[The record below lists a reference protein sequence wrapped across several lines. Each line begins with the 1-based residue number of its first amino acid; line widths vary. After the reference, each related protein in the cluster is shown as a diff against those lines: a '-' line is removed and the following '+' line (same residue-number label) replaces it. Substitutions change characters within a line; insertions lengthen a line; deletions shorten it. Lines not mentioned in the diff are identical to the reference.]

1 MKAFLTSPRYSKAA
15 FIVLWMAA
23 LFLAFIPKPVM
34 AQLGGENVRG
44 DMGLKSGS
52 QAPPGWYL
60 GDMFYFYETDQVRFA
75 NGDSL
80 TGPRL
85 NVFGNFFIFNYVA
98 KKKILGGNYAFT
110 VAPAIVNTR
119 LTLPTL
125 DVDTSSWG
133 LADMY
138 VQPVQLGWHFKQAD
152 AVLGYAFF
160 APVGRYTAGANDN
173 TGLGMWSNE
182 FSAGTTVYFDAEHKW
197 HAAATGYYEI
207 HNKKEDVDQTV
218 GDMFTLEGGVGRA
231 FLHGYANAGLAYFGQ
246 WKLTEDSGTA
256 VSPLTAG
263 LTGSMFGVG
272 PEINMPLG
280 KRPLFLTFRYLFD
293 VYSRQS
299 TQGQYAVMSLVWAH
313 PSKPDLPVNAT
324 CAAQPTEVMPG
335 EPVMLTASPA
345 NFDPKH
351 TLAYSWNS
359 TGGKVSG
366 SDATGTVDTNGM
378 AAGNYTAT
386 VRVSD
391 PKKKAVEAACS
402 ANFTVKELPKNPPT
416 LSCSANPSSVVAGG
430 SATISCT
437 CTSPDNVP
445 VTVGGW
451 TASGGSISGNDNTA
465 TLNTTGAATGPVTV
479 SATCADSRGLTSQTA
494 STQVIVENPPPP
506 PPPEAS
512 KLGECDFTNM
522 AKIGKP
528 WRVDNEC
535 KGRLDDVAKNL
546 QQNTD
551 NRLEIV
557 GNAEPTEKRKNL
569 AAERAV
575 NSKAYLTSGEAKLGI
590 DAGRIES
597 RTGNAGT
604 KTTEYWIIPAGGTF
618 PGDGTQPVDEDSVK
632 PVPDHPH
639 AAAKKAAQ

>member
-1 MKAFLTSPRYSKAA
+1 MPVHPTLPRFSRIALA
-15 FIVLWMAA
+15 LLSLGACFILC
-23 LFLAFIPKPVM
+23 LPKPAR

-44 DMGLKSGS
+44 DVGLKSGS

-60 GDMFYFYETDQVRFA
+60 GDMFYFYNTDEVRFA

-80 TGPRL
+80 TGPSV
-85 NVFGNFFIFNYVA
+85 NVFGNFFLFNYVA
-98 KKKILGGNYAFT
+98 KKRILGGHYGFT
-110 VAPAIVNTR
+110 IAPTIVNTR
-119 LTLPTL
+119 LALPTL
-125 DVDTSSWG
+125 DVSTSNWG

-138 VQPVQLGWHFKQAD
+138 VQPVQLGWNFKQAD

-182 FSAGTTVYFDAEHKW
+182 FSAGTTVYFDAARKW

-207 HNKKEDVDQTV
+207 HTSKQDLDQKI
-218 GDMFTLEGGVGRA
+218 GDIFTLEGGVGRA
-231 FLHGYANAGLAYFGQ
+231 FLHGYANAGMAYFGQ
-246 WKLTEDSGTA
+246 WKVTEDSGSD
-256 VSPLTAG
+256 VSPLTRG

-280 KRPLFLTFRYLFD
+280 KHPVFLTFRYLFD

-299 TQGQYAVMSLVWAH
+299 TQGQSAILSLVWAH
-313 PSKPDLPVNAT
+313 PAKPDLPVQAT
-324 CAAQPTEVMPG
+324 CAAQPAEVMAG
-335 EPVMLTASPA
+335 EPVTLTATAA

-359 TGGKVSG
+359 TGGKI
-366 SDATGTVDTNGM
+366 AGTDSTSTLDTNGV
-378 AAGNYTAT
+378 AAGSYTAT
-386 VRVSD
+386 ARVRD
-391 PKKKAVEAACS
+391 PKKKALEAGCS
-402 ANFTVKELPKNPPT
+402 ANFTVKEVPKNPPT
-416 LSCSANPSSVVAGG
+416 LSCSANPSSVQAGG
-430 SATISCT
+430 SVTISCT
-437 CTSPDNVP
+437 CTSPDSVP
-445 VTVGGW
+445 VNVGGW
-451 TASGGSISGNDNTA
+451 TASGGSISGSDNTA
-465 TLNTTGAATGPVTV
+465 TLNTTGASAGPITV
-479 SATCADSRGLTSQTA
+479 SATCSDSRGLTSQTA
-494 STQVIVENPPPP
+494 NTEVMIENPPPP

-535 KGRLDDVAKNL
+535 KGRLDDIAKNL
-546 QQNTD
+546 QQNAD
-551 NRLEIV
+551 NRLVIV
-557 GNAEPTEKRKNL
+557 GNAEPTEKRKSL

-575 NSKAYLTSGEAKLGI
+575 NSKAYLTSGEAQLGI
-590 DAGRIES
+590 DASRVET

-604 KTTEYWIIPAGGTF
+604 MTTEYWIIPAGGKYS
-618 PGDGTQPVDEDSVK
+618 GEGTQSVDEDSVK

-639 AAAKKAAQ
+639 APAKAQ